1 MEVFAAI
8 PRNVK
13 FKKSLYVLLQ
23 NIARI
28 LLDAGENRPCAA
40 KNELGAEP
48 GGICLRTDLLV
59 CVAAHHEEPKQLL
72 PVAILCQ
79 DGCH

>member
-1 MEVFAAI
+1 MYY
-8 PRNVK
+8 
-13 FKKSLYVLLQ
+13 S
-23 NIARI
+23 RI
-28 LLDAGENRPCAA
+28 LLDAGESRHCAA
-40 KNELGAEP
+40 KNKLGAET

-79 DGCH
+79 DACH